1 MGREGYHSALPLAR
15 TQAGGRGANLKGT
28 TMRVVY
34 SGVLAAVFSMSAAAA
49 GDGAA
54 PTTAGTF
61 AMNDNA
67 LKADNPFAGPS
78 TLPYELPPFD
88 RIHDGDYLPAFH
100 AACASSSRRS
110 SASPTIAS
118 RPPSRTPSSRSS
130 APGSC
135 CAGWTP
141 RSGGSMPATRT
152 RSCRTSIPRWRPSSP
167 RRRTPFISIRRCG
180 RASKRS
186 TTSARERTS
195 IPSRSS
201 CSRATTPNSCAPAH
215 VSSPPTRR
223 ACAP

>member
-100 AACASSSRRS
+100 AGMREQLKEVER
-110 SASPTIAS
+110 IAHN
-118 RPPSRTPSSRSS
+118 
-130 APGSC
+130 
-135 CAGWTP
+135 
-141 RSGGSMPATRT
+141 
-152 RSCRTSIPRWRPSSP
+152 
-167 RRRTPFISIRRCG
+167 
-180 RASKRS
+180 
-186 TTSARERTS
+186 RE
-195 IPSRSS
+195 
-201 CSRATTPNSCAPAH
+201 
-215 VSSPPTRR
+215 PPTFEHTLVALERAGQLLRR
-223 ACAP
+223 VEARFGRLNGCNTHTQLQHIDTETAAKLSAQEDTIRLTQTPCTS